1 MTGSAIR
8 QPRMHA
14 TGGVRPAQFLAGTI
28 LLVSILLSTSAW
40 AEGMRI
46 GYVDM
51 KKLFDTMPQLVAARE
66 ELDQEFR
73 PRNEALLADEA
84 RLEQM
89 RQELAEQQLIDDQQR
104 MEREREI
111 NNMRRSIERR
121 REDLLEEIRFRT
133 NAKTEA
139 LRETIDVAVQEIA
152 RENNYDLVLSN
163 PVAYASDTVD
173 ITDRVLE
180 WLESDFRAGDNRR
193 DDRHDN
199 HRDP

>member
-1 MTGSAIR
+1 MTGSGNR
-8 QPRMHA
+8 HDRGLDK
-14 TGGVRPAQFLAGTI
+14 GGYRRALALIGLA
-28 LLVSILLSTSAW
+28 LLGWALLLPVM
-40 AEGMRI
+40 AESVRI

-84 RLEQM
+84 RLERL
-89 RQELAEQQLIDDQQR
+89 RQELAEDALIDEQRR

-121 REDLLEEIRFRT
+121 REDLVEEIRFRT

-152 RENNYDLVLSN
+152 REENYDLVLSN
-163 PVAYASDTVD
+163 PVAYASASVD
-173 ITDRVLE
+173 ITDRVLD
-180 WLESDFRAGDNRR
+180 WLEQDFRNS
-193 DDRHDN
+193 DN
-199 HRDP
+199 HREPRPD

>member
-1 MTGSAIR
+1 MTGSGNR
-8 QPRMHA
+8 HDRGLDK
-14 TGGVRPAQFLAGTI
+14 GGYRRAPALIGLA
-28 LLVSILLSTSAW
+28 LLGWALLLPVM
-40 AEGMRI
+40 AESVRI

-84 RLEQM
+84 RLERL
-89 RQELAEQQLIDDQQR
+89 RQELAEDALIDEQRR

-121 REDLLEEIRFRT
+121 REDLVEEIRFRT

-152 RENNYDLVLSN
+152 REENYDLVLSN
-163 PVAYASDTVD
+163 PVAYASASVD
-173 ITDRVLE
+173 ITDRVLD
-180 WLESDFRAGDNRR
+180 WLEQDFRNS
-193 DDRHDN
+193 DN
-199 HRDP
+199 HREPRPD